1 MALQSKLRNYALA
14 FAATWEA
21 RAKLRRLIV
30 TILLL
35 LAGDIV
41 GFPYLTIPT
50 RSPYSV
56 FLFGTL
62 SYSASLL
69 GFPIWDTYSVTLF
82 GALGSTA
89 LLFGEEVL

>member
-1 MALQSKLRNYALA
+1 MHSRKQDKRKY
-14 FAATWEA
+14 EPC
-21 RAKLRRLIV
+21 KDDKIGHQP
-30 TILLL
+30 LL

-89 LLFGEEVL
+89 LPSGEEVL